1 MVGVG
6 VTIIGAG
13 VVGLAVARELG
24 FCSEQVLVLEKESA
38 PGKGISSR
46 NSEVVHAGIYYPE
59 GSLKAALCVEGSA
72 MLRAYCAKT
81 GVPLKKIGKVIV
93 AASRKEEQALEDLC
107 RKGTANGARDLRML
121 SGKELKKREPNVRG
135 VCALFSPHTGIIDSH
150 RLVRSLEIQC
160 LAQGAAILYR
170 TTLFAVE
177 KAASGFTCRARG
189 PGGEPYS
196 FASRVVINAAG
207 LDADEVASLAGID
220 VDASGCR
227 IYPVKGEYFRVGA
240 AKQGLV
246 SGLVYP
252 VPERNLMGLGVHAT
266 KDLSGSLRL
275 GPNALPAK
283 SRSYEVDPSHA
294 QAFFES
300 ARQMLPF
307 LEPADLAPDMAGIR
321 PKIQRPGETVKDFV
335 VRHEA
340 GQGLAGMINLI
351 GIESPGL
358 TSCLSLGRYVADM
371 VRKSGLAS

>member
-1 MVGVG
+1 MIKVG

-24 FCSEQVLVLEKESA
+24 FCSEQVLILEKESA

-72 MLRAYCAKT
+72 MLKEYCAKT
-81 GVPLKKIGKVIV
+81 GVPLKEIGKVIV
-93 AASRKEEQALEDLC
+93 ATSRKEEHALEDLC
-107 RKGTANGARDLRML
+107 RKGMENGARDLRIL
-121 SGKELKKREPNVRG
+121 SGKELKEREPNVRG
-135 VCALFSPHTGIIDSH
+135 TCALFSPHTGIIDSH

-220 VDASGCR
+220 VDAAGYR
-227 IYPVKGEYFRVGA
+227 IYPVKGEYFRVSP

-275 GPNALPAK
+275 GPNALPAQ
-283 SRSYEVDPSHA
+283 SRSYDVDPSHA

-300 ARQMLPF
+300 ARRMLPF
-307 LEPADLAPDMAGIR
+307 LEPADLSPDMAGIR
-321 PKIQRPGETVKDFV
+321 PKIQRPGEPAKDFV
-335 VRHEA
+335 VRHETEH
-340 GQGLAGMINLI
+340 GLAGMINLI

-371 VRKSGLAS
+371 IREAGLVS

>member
-1 MVGVG
+1 MVEVG

-13 VVGLAVARELG
+13 VVGLAVAHELG
-24 FCSEQVLVLEKESA
+24 FSAEQIVILEREPA

-59 GSLKAALCVEGSA
+59 GSLKAMLCVEGSA
-72 MLRAYCAKT
+72 MLRAYCAAA
-81 GVPLKKIGKVIV
+81 GVPLKVTGKVIV
-93 AASRKEEQALEDLC
+93 AASRKEEHAIEELY
-107 RKGTANGARDLRML
+107 RKGAANGARGLRIL
-121 SGKELKKREPNVRG
+121 SRKELKEREPTVRG
-135 VCALFSPHTGIIDSH
+135 VCALFSPHTAIIDSH
-150 RLVRSLEIQC
+150 RLVRRLEIQC
-160 LAQGAAILYR
+160 IEQGAAILYR
-170 TTLFAVE
+170 TTLAALE
-177 KAASGFTCRARG
+177 KTTAGFLCTARG
-189 PGGEPYS
+189 PGGEHYS

-207 LDADEVASLAGID
+207 LDADTVASLAGVD
-220 VDASGCR
+220 VDAAGCR
-227 IYPVKGEYFRVGA
+227 IYPVKGEYFRVSA

-252 VPERNLMGLGVHAT
+252 VPEKNLMGLGVHAT

-300 ARQMLPF
+300 ARRMLPF

-321 PKIQRPGETVKDFV
+321 PKIQRLGEPAKDFV
-335 VRHEA
+335 IRHEA

-371 VRKSGLAS
+371 VREAGLVS

>member
-252 VPERNLMGLGVHAT
+252 VPKRNLMGLGVHAT

-283 SRSYEVDPSHA
+283 SRSYAVDPSHA

>member
-252 VPERNLMGLGVHAT
+252 VPKRNLMGLGVHAT

-307 LEPADLAPDMAGIR
+307 LELADLAPDMAGIR

>member
-252 VPERNLMGLGVHAT
+252 VPKRNLMGLGVHAT

>member
-252 VPERNLMGLGVHAT
+252 VPKRNLMGLGVHAT

-307 LEPADLAPDMAGIR
+307 LELADLAPDMAGIR
-321 PKIQRPGETVKDFV
+321 PKIQRPGEPVKDFV

>member
-93 AASRKEEQALEDLC
+93 AASRKEEKALEDLC
-107 RKGTANGARDLRML
+107 RKGAANGARDLRML

-252 VPERNLMGLGVHAT
+252 VPKRNLMGLGVHAT

-321 PKIQRPGETVKDFV
+321 PKIQRPGEPVKDFV

>member
-252 VPERNLMGLGVHAT
+252 VPKRNLMGLGVHAT

-321 PKIQRPGETVKDFV
+321 PKIQRPGEPVKDFV

>member
-1 MVGVG
+1 MIKVG

-24 FCSEQVLVLEKESA
+24 FCSEQVLLLEKESA

-72 MLRAYCAKT
+72 MLKEYCAKT
-81 GVPLKKIGKVIV
+81 GVPLKEIGKVIV
-93 AASRKEEQALEDLC
+93 ATSRKEEHALEDLC
-107 RKGTANGARDLRML
+107 RKGMENGARDLRIL
-121 SGKELKKREPNVRG
+121 SGKELKEREPNVRG
-135 VCALFSPHTGIIDSH
+135 TCALFSPHTGIIDSH

-220 VDASGCR
+220 VDAAGYR
-227 IYPVKGEYFRVGA
+227 IYPVKGEYFRVSP

-275 GPNALPAK
+275 GPNALPAQ
-283 SRSYEVDPSHA
+283 SRSYDVDPSHA

-300 ARQMLPF
+300 ARRMLPF
-307 LEPADLAPDMAGIR
+307 LEPADLSPDMAGIR
-321 PKIQRPGETVKDFV
+321 PKIQRPGEPAKDFV
-335 VRHEA
+335 VRHETEH
-340 GQGLAGMINLI
+340 GLAGMINLI

-371 VRKSGLAS
+371 IREAGLVS

>member
-1 MVGVG
+1 MIKVG

-24 FCSEQVLVLEKESA
+24 FCSEQVLILEKESA

-59 GSLKAALCVEGSA
+59 GSLKAALCVEGSD
-72 MLRAYCAKT
+72 MLKEYCAKT
-81 GVPLKKIGKVIV
+81 GVPLKEIGKVIV
-93 AASRKEEQALEDLC
+93 ATSRKEEHALEDLC
-107 RKGTANGARDLRML
+107 RKGMENGARDLRIL
-121 SGKELKKREPNVRG
+121 SGKELKEREPNVRG
-135 VCALFSPHTGIIDSH
+135 TCALFSPHTGIIDSH

-160 LAQGAAILYR
+160 LAQGAAILCR
-170 TTLFAVE
+170 TALTALE
-177 KAASGFTCRARG
+177 KTASGFTCTVRG
-189 PGGEPYS
+189 PDGDHYS
-196 FASRVVINAAG
+196 FTSRVVINAAG

-220 VDASGCR
+220 VDAAGYR
-227 IYPVKGEYFRVGA
+227 IYPVKGEYFRVSP

-275 GPNALPAK
+275 GPNALPAQ
-283 SRSYEVDPSHA
+283 SRSYDVDPSHA

-300 ARQMLPF
+300 ARRMLPF
-307 LEPADLAPDMAGIR
+307 LEPADLSPDMAGIR
-321 PKIQRPGETVKDFV
+321 PKIQRPGEPAKDFV
-335 VRHEA
+335 VRHEIEH
-340 GQGLAGMINLI
+340 GLAGMINLI

-358 TSCLSLGRYVADM
+358 TSCLSLGRYVGDM
-371 VRKSGLAS
+371 IREAGLVS